1 MAWRLLN
8 TLMPDFSALTLSLPI
23 VAIFGGLLLLLLQRY
38 APAAARPAGPR
49 PADDLRFSLKPP
61 GALPAA
67 SPRPSSANPF
77 PPRAKGELIL
87 LVDDEASVRNLLT
100 TVLLNHGYEVII
112 ARDGTEA
119 VAVFTE
125 HQERVALIITD
136 IFMPKNNGRN
146 FVDLIR
152 PLRPDVR
159 VLFMS
164 GLEANGSGRDP
175 GRKSSKDP
183 FLLKPFKP
191 TALLNTIHQVLHP
204 DSSKA

>member
-1 MAWRLLN
+1 
-8 TLMPDFSALTLSLPI
+8 MPDFSALTLSLLF
-23 VAIFGGLLLLLLQRY
+23 VAIFGGLLLLLLPRF
-38 APAAARPAGPR
+38 APALALPAGPR
-49 PADDLRFSLKPP
+49 PADDLRSSLKPP

-100 TVLLNHGYEVII
+100 TVLLNHGYEVIT
-112 ARDGTEA
+112 ARDGAEGSA
-119 VAVFTE
+119 LFKE
-125 HQERVALIITD
+125 HQERISLVITD
-136 IFMPKNNGRN
+136 IFMPKNNGRS

-152 PLRPDVR
+152 PLRPDIP

-175 GRKSSKDP
+175 GRKTSKDP

-191 TALLNTIHQVLHP
+191 AALLSAIHQLLHP

>member
-1 MAWRLLN
+1 
-8 TLMPDFSALTLSLPI
+8 MPDNSALLLSLLI
-23 VAIFGGLLLLLLQRY
+23 VATLGGLLHLLLRRFTPAF
-38 APAAARPAGPR
+38 APVIAGQSR
-49 PADDLRFSLKPP
+49 EDFRFCLKPP
-61 GALPAA
+61 GASAST
-67 SPRPSSANPF
+67 SPRPTSATPF

-100 TVLLNHGYEVII
+100 TVLLNHGYEVIT
-112 ARDGTEA
+112 ARDGAEA

-125 HQERVALIITD
+125 HQKRVALIITD

-191 TALLNTIHQVLHP
+191 ASLLNTIHQVLHP
-204 DSSKA
+204 DSAKA

>member
-1 MAWRLLN
+1 
-8 TLMPDFSALTLSLPI
+8 MPDISALIPSLLI
-23 VAIFGGLLLLLLQRY
+23 VAIIGGLLYLLFRRFNPAF
-38 APAAARPAGPR
+38 APVVAGQGR
-49 PADDLRFSLKPP
+49 DDFSFSLKPP
-61 GALPAA
+61 GASAAA
-67 SPRPSSANPF
+67 SPRPSSATPF

-112 ARDGTEA
+112 ARDGAEG
-119 VAVFTE
+119 VAVFSE
-125 HQERVALIITD
+125 HKDRVALIITD
-136 IFMPKNNGRN
+136 IFMPKNNGRS

-152 PLRPDVR
+152 PLRPDIR

-191 TALLNTIHQVLHP
+191 AALLNTIHQVLHP
-204 DSSKA
+204 DSAKA

>member
-1 MAWRLLN
+1 
-8 TLMPDFSALTLSLPI
+8 MPDNSALLLSLLI
-23 VAIFGGLLLLLLQRY
+23 VAIFGGLWHLLLLRSGFASLLI
-38 APAAARPAGPR
+38 PAGPR
-49 PADDLRFSLKPP
+49 SADDLRHCLKPP
-61 GALPAA
+61 GASLPA
-67 SPRPSSANPF
+67 SPRPSSATPF
-77 PPRAKGELIL
+77 PPRARGELIM

-100 TVLLNHGYEVII
+100 TVLLNHGYEVIT
-112 ARDGTEA
+112 ARDGA
-119 VAVFTE
+119 DGVATFTQ
-125 HQERVALIITD
+125 HQERVALVITD
-136 IFMPKNNGRN
+136 ISMPKTNGRS

-175 GRKSSKDP
+175 GRKTSKDP

-191 TALLNTIHQVLHP
+191 AALLNTIHQMLHP

>member
-1 MAWRLLN
+1 
-8 TLMPDFSALTLSLPI
+8 MPDFSALTFSLLI
-23 VAIFGGLLLLLLQRY
+23 VAIIGGLLHLLRQRFVF
-38 APAAARPAGPR
+38 AAAFAAGTR
-49 PADDLRFSLKPP
+49 PADDLRFCLKPP
-61 GALPAA
+61 GASPTTAPRAA
-67 SPRPSSANPF
+67 SATPF

-100 TVLLNHGYEVII
+100 TVLLNHGYEVIT
-112 ARDGTEA
+112 ARDGAEG
-119 VAVFTE
+119 VAVFKE
-125 HQERVALIITD
+125 NRDRVALVITD

-152 PLRPDVR
+152 PLRPDIR

-175 GRKSSKDP
+175 GRKTSKDP

-191 TALLNTIHQVLHP
+191 ASLLNTIHQVLHP
-204 DSSKA
+204 DSAKT

>member
-1 MAWRLLN
+1 
-8 TLMPDFSALTLSLPI
+8 MPDNSALILSLLF
-23 VAIFGGLLLLLLQRY
+23 VAIFGGLLHHLLRRL
-38 APAAARPAGPR
+38 APSLATVFLGQGREDFR
-49 PADDLRFSLKPP
+49 LSLKPP
-61 GALPAA
+61 GASAAA
-67 SPRPSSANPF
+67 SPRPSSATPF

-100 TVLLNHGYEVII
+100 TVLLNHGYEVIV
-112 ARDGTEA
+112 ARDGAEA
-119 VAVFTE
+119 VTVFTE
-125 HQERVALIITD
+125 HQQRVSLIITD

-191 TALLNTIHQVLHP
+191 AALLNTIHQVLNP
-204 DSSKA
+204 DSARD